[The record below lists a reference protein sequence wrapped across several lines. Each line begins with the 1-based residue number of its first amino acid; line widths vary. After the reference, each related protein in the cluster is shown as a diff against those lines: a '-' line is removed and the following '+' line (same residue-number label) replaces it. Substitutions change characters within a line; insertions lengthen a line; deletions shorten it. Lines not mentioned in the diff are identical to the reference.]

1 MYAYR
6 VSFTLT
12 IQLAVLDMVLFFLIA
27 YRGFTQFKMPQKLPP
42 LKYLTTF
49 DAAARLESFSK
60 AAEELSLTQS
70 AISQQLLKLEEWVG
84 QPLFFRHGK
93 GVGLTAAGELLH
105 ETVREALEKLTSGLM
120 RVEPYKNKDSV
131 IIACPPDF
139 AHGWLTPNLSL
150 LKTTYPTIEVWI
162 VTEKEVREIDR
173 IDVDLVISKRPIY
186 HDDVECV
193 TLLENDTIAICST
206 QTAQRIQHL
215 AYPQVLESTPILLL
229 ENAPVWYEKLPRA
242 ELKTLKIIRGATVDD
257 SRLLL
262 EAVIRGLGIGFVP
275 RALAFQA
282 LKDGQV
288 QQLTQVPTQTESR
301 LWLMQSKLK
310 PRTPFS
316 NIVFDW
322 IKALATMPMIA

>member
-1 MYAYR
+1 MH
-6 VSFTLT
+6 
-12 IQLAVLDMVLFFLIA
+12 
-27 YRGFTQFKMPQKLPP
+27 QKLPP
-42 LKYLTTF
+42 FKYLMTF

-93 GVGLTAAGELLH
+93 GVALTAAGQLLH
-105 ETVREALEKLTSGLM
+105 GTVKEALEKLAAGLM

-139 AHGWLTPNLSL
+139 AHGWLLPNLRL
-150 LKTTYPTIEVWI
+150 LKATYPTIEVWI

-186 HDDVECV
+186 HADVECV
-193 TLLENDTIAICST
+193 ALFEDATIAICGT
-206 QTAQRIQHL
+206 QTAQLIQHL
-215 AYPQVLESTPILLL
+215 SYPEVLENTPILLL
-229 ENAPVWYEKLPRA
+229 ENAPAWHNKLSGNEFKA
-242 ELKTLKIIRGATVDD
+242 LQIIRGATVDD

-262 EAVIRGLGIGFVP
+262 EAVIRGLGIGFVS

-288 QQLTQVPTQTESR
+288 RQLTQVPIQTDAR
-301 LWLMQSKLK
+301 LWLMQSKLE

-316 NIVFDW
+316 NIAFDW
-322 IKALATMPMIA
+322 MKALADTPTIA